1 MAVAA
6 LEAESASPRAPAPAP
21 VVDHHDSE
29 RWTPSHNPWAVALT
43 VTLATFMEVLDTSI
57 ANVALPHMAGSLGA
71 SQEEAT
77 WVLTSYLVSSAI
89 VLPISGWLS
98 NRFGRKRF
106 YMTCVALFTICSM
119 LCGFANTLPLLIV
132 ARILQGAG
140 GGGLAPS
147 EQAILADTFPVE
159 KRGQAFALYGM
170 AVVVAPAIGPTLGGW
185 ITDNFNWHWI
195 FFINLPV
202 GLLSLYL
209 SNRMVEDPPALIAR
223 KAASKHLKVDF
234 IGLGLVALGVGFLE
248 FTLDKG
254 QEKDWFGD
262 PMIRFCA
269 ISAVCLLI
277 FFAFWEWN
285 HQDPIVD
292 LKLLKN
298 RNFGTA
304 VFLQL
309 ILGMVLFGSTVLI
322 PQYLQ
327 VLLGFTAERAGMVL
341 SPAGF
346 LMMFMMFAAGKSLST
361 GIDPRLIVCLGYIA
375 TAVGLYNLTRLDLTS
390 SYAFVTELRMLQVI
404 GLAFIFIPIST
415 LNYVGVPPSKSNQ
428 ISSLS
433 NFARNLG
440 GSAGT
445 ALLTTYLARNAQVR
459 QATLAANVIPGSVPY
474 TLFTD
479 RVKHML
485 MNNGMPAN
493 QASQLAMGQAY
504 SGMLRQASM
513 LSYQNAFAILSFVIL
528 VLSPL
533 PFIMRLPPKRAK
545 VDPEAMGGH

>member
-1 MAVAA
+1 MAELVFDE
-6 LEAESASPRAPAPAP
+6 LHWKPR
-21 VVDHHDSE
+21 
-29 RWTPSHNPWAVALT
+29 HNPWLVAIT

-89 VLPISGWLS
+89 ILPISGWLA
-98 NRFGRKRF
+98 NRIGRKRF
-106 YMTCVALFTICSM
+106 YMSCVTMFTVCSM
-119 LCGFANTLPLLIV
+119 LCGLAQTLPLLIL
-132 ARILQGAG
+132 ARVLQGLG
-140 GGGLAPS
+140 GGGLATS
-147 EQAILADTFPVE
+147 EQAILADTFPIE

-195 FFINLPV
+195 FFINVPV
-202 GLLSLYL
+202 GLISLFFT
-209 SNRMVEDPPALIAR
+209 NRMVEDPPFLKAR
-223 KAASKHLKVDF
+223 KEASKHLKVDF
-234 IGLGLVALGVGFLE
+234 MGLGLVAAGVGFLE

-262 PMIRFCA
+262 PMIRFTA
-269 ISAVCLLI
+269 ILSVCLLI
-277 FFAFWEWN
+277 FFAYWEWN
-285 HQDPIVD
+285 HPDPVVD

-309 ILGMVLFGSTVLI
+309 VLGMVLFGSTVLI

-327 VLLGFTAERAGMVL
+327 VLLGYTAERAGMVL

-346 LMMFMMFAAGKSLST
+346 MMMVMMFIAGRTLGKM
-361 GIDPRLIVCLGYIA
+361 DPRLMVCLAYIG
-375 TAVGLYNLTRLDLTS
+375 TAIGVYNLTQLDLTTS
-390 SYAFVTELRMLQVI
+390 FAHVTVLRMLQVVC
-404 GLAFIFIPIST
+404 LPFVFIPIST
-415 LNYVGVPPSKSNQ
+415 LNYVGVPATKSNQ

-445 ALLTTYLARNAQVR
+445 ALLTTYIARSTQVHQSALAANVVPGSVRYNLFTGQITNMLMKGGMSSAQAGQVAVGEAYQMMVR
-459 QATLAANVIPGSVPY
+459 QAT
-474 TLFTD
+474 
-479 RVKHML
+479 
-485 MNNGMPAN
+485 
-493 QASQLAMGQAY
+493 
-504 SGMLRQASM
+504 M
-513 LSYQNAFAILSFVIL
+513 LSYKNAFAILGFAV
-528 VLSPL
+528 VCLSPL
-533 PFIMRLPPKRAK
+533 PFLMRLPPKRTARPGASAPGAAAK
-545 VDPEAMGGH
+545 PVAEPAPEELAIH

>member
-1 MAVAA
+1 MSSATATATPGLTPAA
-6 LEAESASPRAPAPAP
+6 WRP
-21 VVDHHDSE
+21 H
-29 RWTPSHNPWAVALT
+29 HNPWAVALT

-57 ANVALPHMAGSLGA
+57 ANVALPHMAGTLGA

-106 YMTCVALFTICSM
+106 YMTCVALFTICSL
-119 LCGFANTLPLLIV
+119 LCGIAQTLPFLV
-132 ARILQGAG
+132 FARILQGAG

-147 EQAILADTFPVE
+147 EQAILADTFPIE
-159 KRGQAFALYGM
+159 KRGQAFAVYGM

-209 SNRMVEDPPALIAR
+209 SNRMVEDPP
-223 KAASKHLKVDF
+223 HLKVRMNEARNEKVDF
-234 IGLGLVALGVGFLE
+234 FGLGLVAVGVGFLE

-254 QEKDWFGD
+254 QEKDWFGSS
-262 PMIRFCA
+262 MITTFA
-269 ISAVCLLI
+269 ILAAVTLI
-277 FFAFWEWN
+277 VFAIWEWN
-285 HQDPIVD
+285 HSHPIVD

-327 VLLGFTAERAGMVL
+327 VLLGYTAERAGMVL

-346 LMMFMMFAAGKSLST
+346 AMVVMMAVAGRSLGKFDPRMMVALGYVATAAG
-361 GIDPRLIVCLGYIA
+361 I
-375 TAVGLYNLTRLDLTS
+375 YNLTRLDLNT
-390 SYAFVTELRMLQVI
+390 AFGTVTLWRMIQVL
-404 GLAFIFIPIST
+404 GLPFVFIPIST
-415 LNYVGVPPSKSNQ
+415 LNYVGVPLNKTNQ

-440 GSAGT
+440 GSVGT
-445 ALLTTYLARNAQVR
+445 ALLTTYISRSSQVH
-459 QATLAANVIPGSVPY
+459 QAALGANVIPGSVAY
-474 TLFTD
+474 RLYMD
-479 RVKHML
+479 RITEML
-485 MNNGMPAN
+485 ISRGMPAA
-493 QASQLAMGQAY
+493 QAAQMAVGRAY
-504 SGMLRQASM
+504 QDMLRQATM
-513 LSYQNAFAILSFVIL
+513 LSYKNAFFLLSTIILCL
-528 VLSPL
+528 VPL
-533 PFIMRLPPKRAK
+533 PFVMRLPQKGAK
-545 VDPEAMGGH
+545 PDPEAAGH

>member
-1 MAVAA
+1 MAYD
-6 LEAESASPRAPAPAP
+6 PNWKPKF
-21 VVDHHDSE
+21 
-29 RWTPSHNPWAVALT
+29 NPWAIALT

-57 ANVALPHMAGSLGA
+57 ANVALPHIAGSLGA
-71 SQEEAT
+71 SQDEAT
-77 WVLTSYLVSSAI
+77 WVLTSYLVSSAV

-98 NRFGRKRF
+98 DRFGRKRF
-106 YMTCVALFTICSM
+106 YLTCVALFTLCSL
-119 LCGFANTLPLLIV
+119 LCGIAPTLPFLIV

-185 ITDNFNWHWI
+185 ITDNYNWHWI

-202 GLLSLYL
+202 GLLSLWL
-209 SNRMVEDPPALIAR
+209 SSRMVEDPPALVAR
-223 KAASKHLKVDF
+223 REAARGARVDF
-234 IGLGLVALGVGFLE
+234 AGLALVASGVGCLE
-248 FTLDKG
+248 FMLDKG
-254 QEKDWFGD
+254 QEKDWFSSQLIVG
-262 PMIRFCA
+262 FA
-269 ISAVCLLI
+269 IAAAVLLVVFI
-277 FFAFWEWN
+277 FWEWN
-285 HQDPIVD
+285 HEDPIVD

-327 VLLGFTAERAGMVL
+327 TLLGYTAERAGMAL

-346 LMMFMMFAAGKSLST
+346 VMMFMMLVAGRLVGKF
-361 GIDPRLIVCLGYIA
+361 DPRILVCIGYAA
-375 TAVGLYNLTRLDLTS
+375 TAAGLYNLTRLSLDTS
-390 SYAFVTELRMLQVI
+390 FATVTTWRMLQVI
-404 GLAFIFIPIST
+404 GLPLVFIPIST
-415 LNYVGVPPSKSNQ
+415 LNYVGVPTNKMNQ

-445 ALLTTYLARNAQVR
+445 ALLTTFLARTAQTHQLQLAENTGAGSYGYTHYIATVAAIARSHGQSAMQATQIAVGYAYQNMIR
-459 QATLAANVIPGSVPY
+459 QAT
-474 TLFTD
+474 
-479 RVKHML
+479 
-485 MNNGMPAN
+485 
-493 QASQLAMGQAY
+493 
-504 SGMLRQASM
+504 M
-513 LSYQNAFAILSFVIL
+513 LSYKNAFFILSVSIACL
-528 VLSPL
+528 MPL
-533 PFIMRLPPKRAK
+533 PFIMRLPTKAAK
-545 VDPEAMGGH
+545 PSPEQMGH

>member
-1 MAVAA
+1 MAQQAVT
-6 LEAESASPRAPAPAP
+6 ASGWR
-21 VVDHHDSE
+21 
-29 RWTPSHNPWAVALT
+29 PSHNPWAVALV

-57 ANVALPHMAGSLGA
+57 ANVALPHIAGSLGA
-71 SQEEAT
+71 SQDEAT

-98 NRFGRKRF
+98 NRIGRKRF
-106 YMTCVALFTICSM
+106 YMVCVALFTVCSL
-119 LCGFANTLPLLIV
+119 LCGIAPSLPMLIV

-147 EQAILADTFPVE
+147 EQAILADSFPIE
-159 KRGQAFALYGM
+159 KRGQAFALYGT

-195 FFINLPV
+195 FFINLPIGV
-202 GLLSLYL
+202 LSLWL
-209 SNRMVEDPPALIAR
+209 TNRMVEDPPFLKAR
-223 KAASKHLKVDF
+223 KEASKHLKVDF
-234 IGLGLVALGVGFLE
+234 MGLGLVAAGVGFLE

-262 PMIRFCA
+262 PMIRTTA
-269 ISAVCLLI
+269 IIAAGLLI

-285 HQDPIVD
+285 HPDPIVD

-309 ILGMVLFGSTVLI
+309 VLGMVLFGSTVLI

-327 VLLGFTAERAGMVL
+327 VLLGYSAERAGMVL

-346 LMMFMMFAAGKSLST
+346 VMMGMMAVAGRSVGKF
-361 GIDPRLIVCLGYIA
+361 DARVMVCMGYLA
-375 TAVGLYNLTRLDLTS
+375 TAFGLYHLTSLDLTS
-390 SYAFVTELRMLQVI
+390 SFGRVTELRMLQVI
-404 GLAFIFIPIST
+404 GLPFIFIPIST
-415 LNYVGVPPSKSNQ
+415 LNYVGVPLEKSNQ

-445 ALLTTYLARNAQVR
+445 ALLTTYLARSAQVN
-459 QATLAANVIPGSVPY
+459 QVTLAANVIPGSAAF
-474 TLFTD
+474 TLYSD
-479 RVKHML
+479 RVKQML
-485 MNNGMPAN
+485 TLRGMTPEAVG
-493 QASQLAMGQAY
+493 QAAIGQAY
-504 SGMLRQASM
+504 RQMLREASM
-513 LSYQNAFAILSFVIL
+513 LSYKNAFAILAAIVFVL
-528 VLSPL
+528 APL
-533 PFIMRLPPKRAK
+533 PFLMRLPAKRAAGPP
-545 VDPEAMGGH
+545 PEELIGH